1 VQGYLF
7 DGYWEDIGTITAFYR
22 ANLDLTSKIPKFNLF
37 DAEAPVFTRARY
49 LPPSK
54 IEESQ
59 IVESI
64 LSDGCIVL
72 GAAITNS
79 VVGLRSRIS
88 KGVRIDS
95 SFLMGADYYQT
106 FEEMRDDAGAMKPRV
121 GIGEGT
127 VINRAIID
135 KNARIGSNVR
145 LLNEAGVMN
154 ADGEGG
160 SYYIRDGIIIVP
172 KNALVKD
179 GTIV

>member
-1 VQGYLF
+1 
-7 DGYWEDIGTITAFYR
+7 
-22 ANLDLTSKIPKFNLF
+22 LF

-59 IVESI
+59 ILDSI

-79 VVGLRSRIS
+79 VIGLRSRIG

-95 SFLMGADYYQT
+95 SFVMGADSYQSI
-106 FEEMRDDAGAMKPRV
+106 EEMRSDLVAGKPRV

-127 VINRAIID
+127 IINRAIVD
-135 KNARIGSNVR
+135 KNARIGSNVV
-145 LLNEAGVMN
+145 LVNEARVME
-154 ADGEGG
+154 ADAEDG